1 MSAQDTL
8 AQWQEAERLAR
19 ARLGGPGVATLAQL
33 SERAGLQFFEDM
45 LAGKLPG
52 APIAQ
57 LMDFFPVEFEAG
69 RFVFQGTPGPQHYN
83 PIGSVH
89 GGYAATLLDSC
100 VGCAVHTM
108 LPAGKGYTTLELKV
122 NYVRP
127 LTVKTGPIRA
137 EGKVISLTT
146 QIGIAEGRI
155 VDTQGKLYAYA
166 TTTCLVFPMPA
177 G

>member
-45 LAGKLPG
+45 LAGKL
-52 APIAQ
+52 
-57 LMDFFPVEFEAG
+57 
-69 RFVFQGTPGPQHYN
+69 
-83 PIGSVH
+83 
-89 GGYAATLLDSC
+89 
-100 VGCAVHTM
+100 
-108 LPAGKGYTTLELKV
+108 
-122 NYVRP
+122 
-127 LTVKTGPIRA
+127 IRA